1 MAANDQAAIAAT
13 GRLTMADSVTL
24 FSPLEP
30 IVLATKLKE
39 EMEKR
44 EDRDDFHVF
53 GGGTEDEIT
62 LIYGHNE
69 DHTGIEPR
77 LQGKMRFYDGGTLIE
92 AEVTSVGNLG
102 GLKVFLIIWCLA
114 LTPFL
119 AISTVLWFISEVPLI
134 GKFFCTVVIFA
145 MLGIGLLKMRGLNK
159 HRQEDHGTVDHI
171 LDFLEETVDAK
182 PVNQD

>member
-1 MAANDQAAIAAT
+1 MT
-13 GRLTMADSVTL
+13 DSITL

-30 IVLATKLKE
+30 VALATKLKE

-53 GGGTEDEIT
+53 GAGTEDEIT
-62 LIYGHNE
+62 LIYGQNKNRA
-69 DHTGIEPR
+69 GIEPR

-92 AEVTSVGNLG
+92 AEVASVGNLG

-119 AISTVLWFISEVPLI
+119 AIITVLWFTSDVPLI
-134 GKFFCTVVIFA
+134 MKLFFTAVIFT
-145 MLGIGLLKMRGLNK
+145 MLGIGLLKMHGLNK

-171 LDFLEETVDAK
+171 LDFLEETVEAK
-182 PVNQD
+182 PTNQD